1 VAPAKKSKVASRRSR
16 SRCLNPANPSAK
28 KLAEPSTKTALVLES
43 DLESEAP
50 RYAVE
55 VNTIFL
61 AGLFVLATLA
71 AFYAA
76 AEIVLPIV
84 LAFVLRLVFQ
94 PVLRALERAHLPRV
108 VASLMIVLSLV
119 ALFVVLGLL
128 LSAPLADWIGQLPD
142 TLPRLQARL
151 HFLNAPL
158 SSLQRAVEQFQN
170 LAPGSSPPTVA
181 LQAAPLPERLLSAIR
196 PVAGGVFT
204 TMLVLFFVLVSG
216 DLFLRRLVEV
226 LPGFKEKR
234 QAVDIS
240 QQIEGDI
247 SVFLATITMMNV
259 AVGVVT
265 GIVMWL
271 CGLGSPLLW
280 GTMAFLLNFVPILG
294 PTAGVV
300 IFLVAGL
307 VTIEPLWAAFL
318 PAALY
323 LVIHIVEGE
332 TVTPMLLA
340 ARFTVNPVLVIL
352 GVIFWYWMW
361 GVPGA
366 ILATPMLAI
375 SKIICDRIEGL
386 KPVGH
391 FIGG

>member
-1 VAPAKKSKVASRRSR
+1 MVRAASEVVRMPDTAARVPETAPVG
-16 SRCLNPANPSAK
+16 
-28 KLAEPSTKTALVLES
+28 ES
-43 DLESEAP
+43 DLEPAEPQHS
-50 RYAVE
+50 VQL
-55 VNTIFL
+55 NTVFL
-61 AGLFVLATLA
+61 GGVLLLATLA

-76 AEIVLPIV
+76 AEIMLPSV
-84 LAFVLRLVFQ
+84 LAFVLSLVFQ
-94 PVLRALERAHLPRV
+94 PVLRALERVCLRRV
-108 VASLMIVLSLV
+108 VASLVIVLLLV
-119 ALFVVLGLL
+119 SLFVVLGLL
-128 LSAPLADWIGQLPD
+128 LSAPLAGWIAQLPD

-151 HFLNAPL
+151 RFLNAPML
-158 SSLQRAVEQFQN
+158 SLQHAVEQFRN
-170 LAPGSSPPTVA
+170 LAPGS
-181 LQAAPLPERLLSAIR
+181 AAPAVAVQGPLLPERLLAAIR
-196 PVAGGVFT
+196 LVAGGAFT
-204 TMLVLFFVLVSG
+204 TMLVLFFALTSG
-216 DLFLRRLVEV
+216 DLFLRRLVEI

-240 QQIEGDI
+240 QQIQEDL
-247 SVFLATITMMNV
+247 SAFLATITLMN
-259 AVGVVT
+259 ASVGVVT

-280 GTMAFLLNFVPILG
+280 GTLAFLLNFVPILG
-294 PTAGVV
+294 PTVGVML
-300 IFLVAGL
+300 FLVAGL
-307 VTIEPLWAAFL
+307 VTIEPLWVALL

-323 LVIHIVEGE
+323 LLIHIVEGE

-340 ARFTVNPVLVIL
+340 AKFTVNPVLVIL

-375 SKIICDRIEGL
+375 TKIICDRIEGL

>member
-1 VAPAKKSKVASRRSR
+1 MPDTS
-16 SRCLNPANPSAK
+16 LP
-28 KLAEPSTKTALVLES
+28 ETALVLEP
-43 DLESEAP
+43 DVEPAQP
-50 RYAVE
+50 RRLVE
-55 VNTIFL
+55 LNTVFL
-61 AGLFVLATLA
+61 GGLLLLVMLA

-76 AEIVLPIV
+76 AEIVLPVV

-94 PVLRALERAHLPRV
+94 PVLRALERAYLPRV
-108 VASLMIVLSLV
+108 VASLVIVLSLV
-119 ALFVVLGLL
+119 ALFVVLALL
-128 LSAPLADWIGQLPD
+128 LAAPLAGWIAQLPD

-151 HFLNAPL
+151 RFLDAPL
-158 SSLQRAVEQFQN
+158 WSLQRAVEQFQS
-170 LAPGSSPPTVA
+170 LAPGSAPPTVA
-181 LQAAPLPERLLSAIR
+181 LQSTPLPERLLGAVR
-196 PVAGGVFT
+196 PVAGGAFT
-204 TMLVLFFVLVSG
+204 TMLVLFFVLTSG
-216 DLFLRRLVEV
+216 DLFLRRLVEI

-247 SVFLATITMMNV
+247 SVFLATITVMNL

-265 GIVMWL
+265 GIVIWL

-280 GTMAFLLNFVPILG
+280 GTIAFLLNFVPILG
-294 PTAGVV
+294 PTAGFML
-300 IFLVAGL
+300 FLVTGL
-307 VTIEPLWAAFL
+307 VTIEPLWAALL

-323 LVIHIVEGE
+323 LVIHVVEGE
-332 TVTPMLLA
+332 AVTPMLLA

-352 GVIFWYWMW
+352 GVIFWYWIW

-375 SKIICDRIEGL
+375 TKIICDRVEGL